1 MTSPLTIIRACLS
14 ILDVPTRR
22 QWAWLVVLAG
32 IAALLETVGTGVV
45 FGLISVVANPA
56 SLGRLPLVGAA
67 LAEAAK
73 ASPTPSILLFGLGV
87 VVFFVGKG
95 LFLLFQ
101 INNQEKTAFTTADQV
116 VTTLMRGYMHVP
128 YSFYFHRNSAQMI
141 RTLEFSADDA
151 IRGGL
156 QSAATVVSESLI
168 ALGLVSVLLVSEP
181 LISLV
186 TTAILGGLMLIVYRT
201 SHRTFAMIGKAIQ
214 LAGVQAVRAVQ
225 QGLGAVKE
233 VKVLGREDYFAD
245 VFADVRHER
254 SHNQRVAA
262 VLGQAPRLATETL
275 MVVGMVLIVVLVVLG
290 GGDRAAVL
298 PTLGLFGYAGF
309 RLQPSLNRLVLYLN
323 SIVKTGASVDTLISD
338 WPAISTA
345 AAGRL
350 SHPVPLPF
358 ADRLTLDDI
367 RYTYPGGDRQILNG
381 ISFTIQR
388 GRSVGIVGSTGSG
401 KSTLIDVILGL
412 LPPSGGRVLV
422 DGADIAAD
430 PRAWQRK
437 IGYVPQVIF
446 LTDDTL
452 RRNIAFGLPDS
463 EIDEMQLRQA
473 LEMAQLAGFIDGL
486 SQGLDTR
493 VGERGL
499 NLSGG
504 QRQRVGIARA
514 LYHQPEL
521 LIFDEA
527 TSALDTETE
536 REVSRAIDGLAG
548 QKTMILIAHR
558 LSTLRNCDTIVLLKD
573 GRVAGMGRHQD
584 LADDNAD
591 FRRMAELSEISV

>member
-1 MTSPLTIIRACLS
+1 MLDAPL
-14 ILDVPTRR
+14 RR
-22 QWAWLVVLAG
+22 RWAWLVVLAA
-32 IAALLETVGTGVV
+32 IAAVLETVGTGAV
-45 FGLISVVANPA
+45 FGLIGVVADPG
-56 SLGRLPLVGAA
+56 SLARLPLVGSA
-67 LAEAAK
+67 LAEMARANQT
-73 ASPTPSILLFGLGV
+73 ATVLAFGLGV
-87 VVFFVGKG
+87 VVFFVAKSG
-95 LFLLFQ
+95 FLLFQ
-101 INNQEKTAFTTADQV
+101 LYNQEKTAFDAADHV
-116 VTTLMRGYMHVP
+116 VTKLMRGYMHVP

-141 RTLEFSADDA
+141 RALEFSADDA

-156 QSAATVVSESLI
+156 QSAATVISEALI
-168 ALGLVSVLLVSEP
+168 ALGLITVLLVSEP

-186 TTAILGGLMLIVYRT
+186 TTVFLGGLMLVVYRT
-201 SHRTFAMIGKAIQ
+201 SHRTFAEVGKTIQ
-214 LAGVQAVRAVQ
+214 ASGVQVVQAVQ

-233 VKVLGREDYFAD
+233 VKVLGREDYFSDIFTAL
-245 VFADVRHER
+245 RHER
-254 SHNQRVAA
+254 SRNQRVAA

-275 MVVGMVLIVVLVVLG
+275 MVVGMVLIVALVVLG
-290 GGDRAAVL
+290 DGDRAAVL

-323 SIVKTGASVDTLISD
+323 SIVKTGASVDTLMHD
-338 WPAISTA
+338 WPAISA
-345 AAGRL
+345 AAARPL
-350 SHPVPLPF
+350 SHPAPLPF
-358 ADRLTLDDI
+358 TERLTLDDI
-367 RYTYPGGDRQILNG
+367 CYTYPGGDRQILNG
-381 ISFTIQR
+381 ISLTIER
-388 GRSVGIVGSTGSG
+388 GLSVGIVGATGSG

-412 LPPSGGRVLV
+412 LTPTGGRVLV

-430 PRAWQRK
+430 SRAWQRR

-463 EIDEMQLRQA
+463 EIDETQLRQA
-473 LEMAQLAGFIDGL
+473 VDMAQLTEFVDGL
-486 SQGLDTR
+486 SRGLDTR

-504 QRQRVGIARA
+504 QRQRIGIARA

-527 TSALDTETE
+527 TSALDAETE
-536 REVSRAIDGLAG
+536 REVTRAIEGLAG

-573 GRVAGMGRHQD
+573 GKIAGQGRHQD
-584 LADDNAD
+584 LADENAD
-591 FRRMAELSEISV
+591 FRRMAELSEILV